1 MTAVTARPRAVR
13 DPIRLPVPRAARLA
27 LLVAHVVA
35 TAAWIGLDVALAV
48 LVFVPMLEPSWT
60 AACHQVLPLLFW
72 PLLTVAVLSLLSGVA
87 LGLVTRWGLVRYW
100 WVAIK
105 LVLNLVLVTLVVVL
119 LGPGLDDAGR
129 HGRALAAGV
138 PDAVE
143 VPRLF
148 MPPSVSVTLLVLA
161 TGLSVWK
168 PRGRVRRT
176 R

>member
-1 MTAVTARPRAVR
+1 
-13 DPIRLPVPRAARLA
+13 
-27 LLVAHVVA
+27 
-35 TAAWIGLDVALAV
+35 
-48 LVFVPMLEPSWT
+48 
-60 AACHQVLPLLFW
+60 
-72 PLLTVAVLSLLSGVA
+72 
-87 LGLVTRWGLVRYW
+87 
-100 WVAIK
+100 VAIK